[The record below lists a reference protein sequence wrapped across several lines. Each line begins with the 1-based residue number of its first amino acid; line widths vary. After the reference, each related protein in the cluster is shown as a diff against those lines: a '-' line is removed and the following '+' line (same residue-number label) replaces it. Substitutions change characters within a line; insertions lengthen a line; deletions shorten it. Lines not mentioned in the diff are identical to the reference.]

1 MNEYIRL
8 LSLTSLKTRGRD
20 NIESIPAESRK
31 VKEAKKKGRCRRW
44 RNEKRV
50 KENQVG

>member
-31 VKEAKKKGRCRRW
+31 VKEAKKK
-44 RNEKRV
+44 
-50 KENQVG
+50 KEDVGDGETRKE